1 MFSGFFYGFLYQ
13 LAANDHKEKG
23 EQSGE
28 QCPTVSLI
36 PVCVIF
42 LKFQKVLCNIF
53 WLAQP
58 DCE

>member
-13 LAANDHKEKG
+13 LAENDHKEKG

-28 QCPTVSLI
+28 QCPTLSLF
-36 PVCVIF
+36 PVYVIF
-42 LKFQKVLCNIF
+42 LRVQKVLETF
-53 WLAQP
+53 FGYQP